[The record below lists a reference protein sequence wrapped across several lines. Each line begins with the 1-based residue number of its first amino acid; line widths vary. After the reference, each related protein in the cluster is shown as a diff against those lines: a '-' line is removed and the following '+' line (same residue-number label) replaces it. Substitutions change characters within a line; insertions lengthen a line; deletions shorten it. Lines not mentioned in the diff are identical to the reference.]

1 MSKKNNKSRTKAY
14 VDALKEEEK
23 RNEEERGIKEQ
34 EKKTKRIEKDVLE
47 DIKDMDLTGQTK
59 ENKMELEPA
68 ITKKKKKF
76 AKKMKSKK

>member
-23 RNEEERGIKEQ
+23 RNEEERVLKEQ

-47 DIKDMDLTGQTK
+47 EIKDMDLTGQAK

>member
-14 VDALKEEEK
+14 VDALKVEEKRKEEEK
-23 RNEEERGIKEQ
+23 AKKDQ
-34 EKKTKRIEKDVLE
+34 EKTTKRIENDVFE
-47 DIKDMDLTGQTK
+47 DINNIDLTGQAK
-59 ENKMELEPA
+59 ENKMELEPV